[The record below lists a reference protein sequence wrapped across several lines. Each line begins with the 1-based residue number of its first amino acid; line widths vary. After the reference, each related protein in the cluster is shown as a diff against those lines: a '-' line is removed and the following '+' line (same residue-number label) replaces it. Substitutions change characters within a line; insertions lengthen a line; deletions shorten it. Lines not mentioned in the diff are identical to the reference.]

1 MHQNTDGLTCQII
14 EAGSRS
20 LKIGSWSVL
29 ILQTNNN
36 NSATNFSRIEKSSYV
51 GWYTANNHFHFL
63 KLVMFETLS
72 S

>member
-36 NSATNFSRIEKSSYV
+36 NSATNFSRIEKV
-51 GWYTANNHFHFL
+51 A
-63 KLVMFETLS
+63 TLAGTPPTITFTF
-72 S
+72 